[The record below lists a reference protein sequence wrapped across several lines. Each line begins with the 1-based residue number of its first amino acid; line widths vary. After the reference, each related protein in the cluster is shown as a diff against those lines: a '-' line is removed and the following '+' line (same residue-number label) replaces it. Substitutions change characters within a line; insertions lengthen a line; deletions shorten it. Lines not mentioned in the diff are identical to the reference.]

1 MNEIEVIKAKA
12 QLPDLLDRVSNGE
25 RYLITTGGR
34 PVAELKPVVARD
46 AADIRKAIA
55 ELHNIRKDFA
65 QRGVSL
71 QDVLEPG
78 ESLRDLAHSRAI
90 A

>member
-1 MNEIEVIKAKA
+1 MSEIDVFKAKA
-12 QLPDLLDRVSNGE
+12 QLPELLDRVSNGE
-25 RYLITTGGR
+25 RFVITRGGR
-34 PVAELKPVVARD
+34 PMAELKPVVARD
-46 AADIRKAIA
+46 MEVIRKAIA
-55 ELHNIRKDFA
+55 ELRNIRKDFS

-78 ESLRDLAHSRAI
+78 ESLLDLAHSRAI

>member
-1 MNEIEVIKAKA
+1 MAEIDVIKAKA
-12 QLPDLLDRVSNGE
+12 QWLELLDRVSNGE

-46 AADIRKAIA
+46 AEVIRKAIA
-55 ELHNIRKDFA
+55 ELRNIRKDFS

-71 QDVLEPG
+71 RDVLEPG
-78 ESLRDLAHSRAI
+78 ETLRVLAHSRAI